1 METAY
6 KIKTIIFDKTG
17 TLTEGKPVV
26 TDILPS
32 IGYRVSS
39 ILHLAA
45 SLEKGS
51 EHPLAEAIVSK
62 AKEKGLVLSEVEAF
76 RARHGLGIEGII
88 KGEKYFLGK
97 SNLKNKQAEKLEKE
111 GKTVVVL
118 SSGGKT
124 LGLIAV
130 ADTLKAGVKE
140 IVSSL
145 GERKTEVWMITG
157 DNERTA
163 RAIAKKTGID
173 NVLAGVL
180 PDEKADKVKEFK
192 NVAFVGD
199 GINDAP
205 ALASA
210 DVGIAMGTGTDV
222 AIESAGITLLNK
234 NINSVLTAIN
244 LSQKTMNTIRQNLVW
259 AFGYNILLI
268 PIAAMGYLNPMLAAL
283 AMAASSVSVV
293 GNSLRLKRVKI

>member
-1 METAY
+1 
-6 KIKTIIFDKTG
+6 
-17 TLTEGKPVV
+17 
-26 TDILPS
+26 
-32 IGYRVSS
+32 
-39 ILHLAA
+39 
-45 SLEKGS
+45 
-51 EHPLAEAIVSK
+51 
-62 AKEKGLVLSEVEAF
+62 
-76 RARHGLGIEGII
+76 
-88 KGEKYFLGK
+88 
-97 SNLKNKQAEKLEKE
+97 
-111 GKTVVVL
+111 
-118 SSGGKT
+118 
-124 LGLIAV
+124 
-130 ADTLKAGVKE
+130 
-140 IVSSL
+140 
-145 GERKTEVWMITG
+145 MITG

-163 RAIAKKTGID
+163 RAIAKKTGIK

-180 PDEKADKVKEFK
+180 PEEKADKVKEFK

-283 AMAASSVSVV
+283 AMAASSISVV